1 MDTVGNLIDKLS
13 IVNIRIWFAEDIK
26 RNKGAT
32 DKQLADACRVTNVAN
47 SQRNDLIQEIDEMLN
62 RMITTGELQKL
73 YKQGATKMYGRD
85 LADAAPAAPADTQP
99 PAPSGPATT

>member
-73 YKQGATKMYGRD
+73 YKHGATKMYGRD
-85 LADAAPAAPADTQP
+85 LADSAPPASADPPPPAA
-99 PAPSGPATT
+99 GPETT

>member
-32 DKQLADACRVTNVAN
+32 DKQLADACRVTNIAN
-47 SQRNDLIQEIDEMLN
+47 SQRNDLIQEIDELLN
-62 RMITTGELQKL
+62 NMVSTGELQRL

-85 LADAAPAAPADTQP
+85 LNDQSPAAESEKLPPADHADAA
-99 PAPSGPATT
+99 

>member
-32 DKQLADACRVTNVAN
+32 DKQLADACRVTNIAN
-47 SQRNDLIQEIDEMLN
+47 SQRNDLIQEIDELLN
-62 RMITTGELQKL
+62 NMVSTGELQRL

-85 LADAAPAAPADTQP
+85 ALDNVAATAVEPSSTPDSVNAD
-99 PAPSGPATT
+99 

>member
-32 DKQLADACRVTNVAN
+32 DKQLADACRVTNIAN

-62 RMITTGELQKL
+62 KMVATGELQKL

-85 LADAAPAAPADTQP
+85 PVDAGSQVEASVDLQNAGVPAE
-99 PAPSGPATT
+99 